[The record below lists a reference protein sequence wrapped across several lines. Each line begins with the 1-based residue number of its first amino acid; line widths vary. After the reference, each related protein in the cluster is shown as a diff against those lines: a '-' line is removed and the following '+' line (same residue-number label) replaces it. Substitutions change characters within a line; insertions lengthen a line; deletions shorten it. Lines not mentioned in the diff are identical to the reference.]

1 MAVSNNRPPERD
13 PDVEIIGDAET
24 ARRISPVLIGLIV
37 TVLALLA
44 LIFVVGRDNSSSSD
58 DRLGDTVNATSGETS
73 PDGMCANATTYGLV
87 KQALFREAAQL
98 RGSDQAAYDKLA
110 GSAFARME
118 APVMTGEDKAR
129 GAVSCSG
136 SLTLQLPPG
145 LAVVGGR
152 RILSGEIDYV
162 VQPAADGSGTV
173 VTLSHAEGIVTPL
186 ATLTRMGGAAPIE
199 PGAPQPTDGVDPLAP
214 VSQAPVTEPQPAQ
227 DGPAADPSFNCDNA
241 RTRGEIAVCTDPG
254 LASLD
259 RQMAS
264 QFNFAKSGADAR
276 QRAMLD
282 QTRDRFLR
290 FRDNCRT
297 SSCIADAYRGRIREI
312 RDIMNGS
319 WQPPR

>member
-13 PDVEIIGDAET
+13 PDVEIIGDRET

-58 DRLGDTVNATSGETS
+58 DRLSDAIPAESANGS
-73 PDGMCANATTYGLV
+73 PEGLCANATTYGLV
-87 KQALFREAAQL
+87 KEALFREAAQV
-98 RGSDQAAYDKLA
+98 RGSDQAAYERLA

-118 APVMTGEDKAR
+118 APVMTAEDEAR

-162 VQPAADGSGTV
+162 VQPAADGSGTAV
-173 VTLSHAEGIVTPL
+173 ALSHAEGIVTLL
-186 ATLTRMGGAAPIE
+186 ATLTRVSGAAPQ
-199 PGAPQPTDGVDPLAP
+199 PNAPQDLNTIDPLAP
-214 VSQAPVTEPQPAQ
+214 VSEAPLPAPEPVPDRPSAN
-227 DGPAADPSFNCDNA
+227 PSFNCDNA
-241 RTRGEIAVCTDPG
+241 RTRGEIAVCDDPG

-264 QFNFAKSGADAR
+264 QFNSAMSDAAPPE
-276 QRAMLD
+276 RAMLE
-282 QTRDRFLR
+282 QSRNRFLR
-290 FRDNCRT
+290 FRDGCRT
-297 SSCIADAYRGRIREI
+297 NNCIVDAYRGRMREI
-312 RDIMNGS
+312 RDIMSGD

>member
-1 MAVSNNRPPERD
+1 MAVSNNRPPKRD

-199 PGAPQPTDGVDPLAP
+199 PGAPQSTDGVDPLAP
-214 VSQAPVTEPQPAQ
+214 VSEAPVTEPQPAQ

-254 LASLD
+254 LANLD

-264 QFNFAKSGADAR
+264 QFNYALSGADAE
-276 QRAMLD
+276 QRAILG

>member
-1 MAVSNNRPPERD
+1 MAASNNRPPDRD
-13 PDVEIIGDAET
+13 PDVEIIGDRAT
-24 ARRISPVLIGLIV
+24 VRRISPVLIGLIV

-44 LIFVVGRDNSSSSD
+44 LIFVVGRDDSSSSD
-58 DRLGDTVNATSGETS
+58 DRLGDTLNASSGETS

-98 RGSDQAAYDKLA
+98 RGSDQAAYDQLA

-118 APVMTGEDKAR
+118 APVMTGEDKTR

-152 RILSGEIDYV
+152 RVLSGEIDYV

-186 ATLTRMGGAAPIE
+186 ATLTRVGGAAPAE
-199 PGAPQPTDGVDPLAP
+199 PNTPQPTDAIDPLAP
-214 VSQAPVTEPQPAQ
+214 VGDAPETEPQPAP
-227 DGPAADPSFNCDNA
+227 DEPTSNPSFNCDNA
-241 RTRGEIAVCTDPG
+241 RTRGEIAVCTDPA
-254 LASLD
+254 LANLD

-264 QFNFAKSGADAR
+264 VFNYAISGADSE
-276 QRAMLD
+276 QRAILG

-297 SSCIADAYRGRIREI
+297 NSCIADAYRGRIREI
-312 RDIMNGS
+312 RDIMDDR

>member
-1 MAVSNNRPPERD
+1 MAVSNNRPPDRD
-13 PDVEIIGDAET
+13 PDVEIIGDRET

-44 LIFVVGRDNSSSSD
+44 LIFVVGRDGSSASD
-58 DRLGDTVNATSGETS
+58 DRLGNTLDATSGQTS

-98 RGSDQAAYDKLA
+98 RGSDQAAFDQLA
-110 GSAFARME
+110 ASAFARME
-118 APVMTGEDKAR
+118 APVMTGEDKTR

-152 RILSGEIDYV
+152 RVLSGEIDYV

-186 ATLTRMGGAAPIE
+186 ATLTRVGGAAPAE
-199 PGAPQPTDGVDPLAP
+199 PNVPPTDTIDPLAP
-214 VSQAPVTEPQPAQ
+214 VSEAPETEPQPAP
-227 DGPAADPSFNCDNA
+227 DEPTANPSFNCDNA
-241 RTRGEIAVCTDPG
+241 RTRGEIAVCTDPA
-254 LASLD
+254 LANLD

-264 QFNFAKSGADAR
+264 QFNYAKSGADAQ

-297 SSCIADAYRGRIREI
+297 NSCIADAYRGRIREI
-312 RDIMNGS
+312 RDIMSGS

>member
-1 MAVSNNRPPERD
+1 MPNSVQCWIRR
-13 PDVEIIGDAET
+13 ET

-44 LIFVVGRDNSSSSD
+44 LIFVVGRDGSSSSD
-58 DRLGDTVNATSGETS
+58 DRLGNTLDATSGQTS

-98 RGSDQAAYDKLA
+98 RGSDQAAFDQLA

-118 APVMTGEDKAR
+118 APVMTGEDKTR

-152 RILSGEIDYV
+152 RVLSGEIDYV

-186 ATLTRMGGAAPIE
+186 ATLTRVGGAAPAE
-199 PGAPQPTDGVDPLAP
+199 PNAQPTDTIDPLAP
-214 VSQAPVTEPQPAQ
+214 VSEAPETQPQPAP
-227 DGPAADPSFNCDNA
+227 DEPTANPSFNCDNA

-254 LASLD
+254 LANLD

-264 QFNFAKSGADAR
+264 QFNYAKSGADAQ

-297 SSCIADAYRGRIREI
+297 NSCIADAYRGRIREI
-312 RDIMNGS
+312 RDIMSGS

>member
-1 MAVSNNRPPERD
+1 MAVSNNRPPDRD
-13 PDVEIIGDAET
+13 PDVEIIGDRET

-44 LIFVVGRDNSSSSD
+44 LIFVVGRDGSSSSD
-58 DRLGDTVNATSGETS
+58 DRLGNTLDATSGQTS

-98 RGSDQAAYDKLA
+98 RGSDQAAFDQLA

-118 APVMTGEDKAR
+118 APVMTGEDKTR

-152 RILSGEIDYV
+152 RVLSGEIDYV

-214 VSQAPVTEPQPAQ
+214 VSEAPVTEPQPAQ

-254 LASLD
+254 LANLD

-264 QFNFAKSGADAR
+264 QFNYALSGADAE
-276 QRAMLD
+276 QRAILG

-297 SSCIADAYRGRIREI
+297 SSCIADAYRGRIREV

>member
-1 MAVSNNRPPERD
+1 MAASNNRPPERD
-13 PDVEIIGDAET
+13 PDVDIIGDRET
-24 ARRISPVLIGLIV
+24 ARRISPVLIGLVV

-214 VSQAPVTEPQPAQ
+214 VSEAPVTEPQPAQ

-254 LASLD
+254 LANLD

-264 QFNFAKSGADAR
+264 QFNYALSGADAE
-276 QRAMLD
+276 QRAILG

-290 FRDNCRT
+290 FRDNCSS